1 MNDKQP
7 SGGFLDFNFAVI
19 LHNFA
24 NAAKRL
30 IWIAILLSIL
40 VGAVVYVQVDKSFV
54 PSYSVSAV
62 FSVHASYAA
71 STDLLS
77 YSDFLDSN
85 AAQMLSQTFPYII
98 QSENARMLLSLER
111 GKNVVRPTITATS
124 TADAGLFTMTVT
136 DTDPQEAYETLK
148 AAITIYPQ
156 AASSILGDT
165 QINVINMPLSP
176 PATPDNKNTA
186 LISAVEI
193 AAIVFFFGVIA
204 IFLLSLARKTVH
216 SAEDLR
222 KLVNLKCLA
231 YIPRV
236 KLKKH
241 TNKFNLTLTITNPRV
256 NSSFSECV
264 RNLHVKLQKVLP
276 ANDECKVLLITSTL
290 PNEGKT
296 TVAINLALSLAAER
310 KKVILID
317 GDLRKQSLKS
327 SIGLTDSSDGLVEM
341 LSGDLKNFR
350 LLNVPG
356 STLLL
361 ICGDETTDRPQPLLD
376 TPKMRQLLEHLKE
389 SMDYII
395 IDSPPAGILSDAA
408 TTAKYAD
415 ATLYIVRQ
423 DLANCT
429 QIINSIQSLSTNGV
443 NIIGCVLNQTQAG
456 TTRYGY
462 GSKYADNYGYSYGY
476 KYANNY
482 YYYGRRQYS
491 RYSEAEDTAE
501 TLSKE
506 LSEALSSSDNQT
518 EEE

>member
-1 MNDKQP
+1 MNEKQP

-241 TNKFNLTLTITNPRV
+241 TNKFNLTLPLELLPEQVPVFIGG
-256 NSSFSECV
+256 V
-264 RNLHVKLQKVLP
+264 RP
-276 ANDECKVLLITSTL
+276 
-290 PNEGKT
+290 
-296 TVAINLALSLAAER
+296 
-310 KKVILID
+310 
-317 GDLRKQSLKS
+317 
-327 SIGLTDSSDGLVEM
+327 
-341 LSGDLKNFR
+341 
-350 LLNVPG
+350 
-356 STLLL
+356 
-361 ICGDETTDRPQPLLD
+361 
-376 TPKMRQLLEHLKE
+376 
-389 SMDYII
+389 
-395 IDSPPAGILSDAA
+395 
-408 TTAKYAD
+408 
-415 ATLYIVRQ
+415 VR
-423 DLANCT
+423 
-429 QIINSIQSLSTNGV
+429 
-443 NIIGCVLNQTQAG
+443 QAG
-456 TTRYGY
+456 T
-462 GSKYADNYGYSYGY
+462 YAHRVHTSFEFVLTS
-476 KYANNY
+476 AELMHLPAVI
-482 YYYGRRQYS
+482 GRNS
-491 RYSEAEDTAE
+491 V
-501 TLSKE
+501 
-506 LSEALSSSDNQT
+506 
-518 EEE
+518 